1 LGGSR
6 VVSTAL
12 GKELKLALV
21 EVQVQSGLAV
31 VALPQFRPKAAF
43 NVDGIAFLEV
53 LGDCF
58 RGAAEEVGFVPDWNF
73 NAIFTGAGDFIR
85 AD

>member
-1 LGGSR
+1 MLWHRWPGSLR
-6 VVSTAL
+6 
-12 GKELKLALV
+12 KELKLALV
-21 EVQVQSGLAV
+21 EVEVQSGLTV
-31 VALPQFRPKAAF
+31 LALPQFRPEAAF

-58 RGAAEEVGFVPDWNF
+58 CGVAEEVGFVPDRNF
-73 NAIFTGAGDFIR
+73 FRIFTGAGDFVR